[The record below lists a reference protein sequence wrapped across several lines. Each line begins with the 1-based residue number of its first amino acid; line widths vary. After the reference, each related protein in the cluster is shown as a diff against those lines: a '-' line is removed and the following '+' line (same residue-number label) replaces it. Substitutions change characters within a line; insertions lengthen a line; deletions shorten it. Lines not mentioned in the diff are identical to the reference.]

1 MWVSNMAVKINSDNF
16 DAEERFLS
24 DTILELQRGLTTYV
38 YKEHILDKLKEI
50 FKDLDIRRNDFYW
63 TVRNKEV
70 SK

>member
-1 MWVSNMAVKINSDNF
+1 MAVKINSDNF

-38 YKEHILDKLKEI
+38 YKEHILDKLKDI
-50 FKDLDIRRNDFYW
+50 FKDLDIARNEFYW
-63 TVRNKEV
+63 TVKNKEV

>member
-1 MWVSNMAVKINSDNF
+1 MTKKFTKVAHHKN
-16 DAEERFLS
+16 EEELFIS
-24 DTILELQRGLTTYV
+24 AAILDLQHGKTTYV

-63 TVRNKEV
+63 KVRNKEV

>member
-1 MWVSNMAVKINSDNF
+1 MAVKINSDNF

-50 FKDLDIRRNDFYW
+50 FKDLDIRKNEFYW

-70 SK
+70 IK